1 MLKSRLTRFPFAVAL
16 ISVAVAILLSVAASP
31 LVLRYPYLFFWPA
44 VVIAVWYEGLRSGLL
59 VIVLAAIIPRF
70 YFHPD
75 GMRFPPDAVD
85 VVSAVAFVLMAGLT
99 SWIVDR
105 GRRAD
110 RLLHQTANID
120 RARAE
125 GRTHALQ
132 QVTEELSRVLSRAE
146 LAEIIVQQAIRILG
160 ASAGSL
166 ALLTADKTELEII
179 RYVGYS
185 AEIMDKWQRFSINTP
200 AAPLATAVRTGQPVW
215 INSQVEYLKMR
226 SENTDPSRPSALDF
240 QGRVAVPLFVDGE
253 AIGAIGLSFITP
265 LAFNEADKR
274 FIMTLARQCEQA
286 LERSQLHENAKAL
299 AAQEERQRIARDL
312 HDSVSQTLFA
322 ASVTAESLPGV
333 WKRDPARMSVL
344 LDHLYTLNRAAAA
357 EMRVLLWE
365 LRPEV
370 LESTSLTVL
379 TSQLAYALKGRK
391 DIQVALD
398 FTVEDLDSLPS
409 TVQIAFYRIAQEA
422 INNIVKHA
430 QASSVTIS
438 LASHLDAVELRI
450 VDDGRGFS
458 AESSSSG
465 MGMTTM
471 RERAQRIG
479 ASLDVASSDGNG
491 TQVFV
496 RWDRRN
502 DAE

>member
-1 MLKSRLTRFPFAVAL
+1 
-16 ISVAVAILLSVAASP
+16 
-31 LVLRYPYLFFWPA
+31 
-44 VVIAVWYEGLRSGLL
+44 
-59 VIVLAAIIPRF
+59 
-70 YFHPD
+70 
-75 GMRFPPDAVD
+75 
-85 VVSAVAFVLMAGLT
+85 
-99 SWIVDR
+99 
-105 GRRAD
+105 
-110 RLLHQTANID
+110 
-120 RARAE
+120 
-125 GRTHALQ
+125 
-132 QVTEELSRVLSRAE
+132 
-146 LAEIIVQQAIRILG
+146 
-160 ASAGSL
+160 
-166 ALLTADKTELEII
+166 
-179 RYVGYS
+179 
-185 AEIMDKWQRFSINTP
+185 MDKWQRFSINTP
-200 AAPLATAVRTGQPVW
+200 GAPLATAVRTGQPIWVH
-215 INSQVEYLKMR
+215 SQVEFLKLL
-226 SENTDPSRPSALDF
+226 SENTDPSLPDPAGF
-240 QGRVAVPLFVDGE
+240 QGRAAVPLFVNGQ

-333 WKRDPARMSVL
+333 WKRDPSRMTVL
-344 LDHLYTLNRAAAA
+344 LEHLHTLNRAAAA

-391 DIQVALD
+391 AVQVTLD
-398 FTVEDLDSLPS
+398 FDVEDLDSLP
-409 TVQIAFYRIAQEA
+409 TQVQVAYYRIAQEA

-430 QASSVTIS
+430 QATSVTIA
-438 LASHLDAVELRI
+438 LAALQDVVELRI
-450 VDDGRGFS
+450 IDNGRGFDPKKS
-458 AESSSSG
+458 PAG

-471 RERAQRIG
+471 RERAERIG
-479 ASLDVASSDGNG
+479 ASLDVTSSDGNG